1 MAKETLVS
9 IVIAELRAVGLEYRV
24 DQGKHYKVRFWVKG
38 HQYTYVVARS
48 ASDHRAAKNAQLG
61 VRRIL
66 RELGL
71 LEGN

>member
-1 MAKETLVS
+1 MAKETPVTA
-9 IVIAELRAVGLEYRV
+9 VIAELSAVGVEHRI

-38 HQYTYVVARS
+38 HQYTYVVART
-48 ASDHRAAKNAQLG
+48 ASDHRALKNARTG